1 MSRDHGCAVLSA
13 NPYFEPLP
21 VEEGRPVLYA
31 TGTRKDVLPSGLQT
45 VFFCNGDV
53 KQTAT
58 SRRVVY
64 YHAEADTTHVS
75 EPDGTQ
81 LYHFPNGQVERH
93 FADGLKEIVFADG
106 SLKVMLP
113 SGEVHEQVGAAGPL
127 GV

>member
-1 MSRDHGCAVLSA
+1 LAAGK
-13 NPYFEPLP
+13 
-21 VEEGRPVLYA
+21 VERLYRSGRCEVLYA

-64 YHAEADTTHVS
+64 YHAEAETTHVS

-106 SLKVMLP
+106 SLKVILP
-113 SGEVHEQVGAAGPL
+113 SGEVHEQVGATGPL